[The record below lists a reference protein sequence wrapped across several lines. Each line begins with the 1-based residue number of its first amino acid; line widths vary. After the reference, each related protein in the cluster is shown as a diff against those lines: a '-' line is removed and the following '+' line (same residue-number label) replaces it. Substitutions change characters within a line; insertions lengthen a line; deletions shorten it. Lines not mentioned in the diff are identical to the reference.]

1 MLMHA
6 LCTIFFR
13 SNLCCQ
19 LWFTT
24 QLINKRRTCQMEVKI
39 REIFQFFHSKM
50 CIVIVIFPI
59 FKDPKTRNWIEK
71 LFCKALP
78 FVNSKDTILAN
89 LFNLTERIFFSFLW
103 SFTWFLRHFL
113 KLRCHQFKVINGRF
127 LRALQ
132 TISSPT
138 QQEKTQL
145 REKIQFVLNLKLI
158 ICKTLK
164 CLPSPSAALF
174 KIWSDRGHRS
184 LWMIDEDL

>member
-127 LRALQ
+127 LAL
-132 TISSPT
+132 SPNNFIT
-138 QQEKTQL
+138 HSTRKNTVA
-145 REKIQFVLNLKLI
+145 RKNSVCVK
-158 ICKTLK
+158 
-164 CLPSPSAALF
+164 F
-174 KIWSDRGHRS
+174 KIDY
-184 LWMIDEDL
+184 M